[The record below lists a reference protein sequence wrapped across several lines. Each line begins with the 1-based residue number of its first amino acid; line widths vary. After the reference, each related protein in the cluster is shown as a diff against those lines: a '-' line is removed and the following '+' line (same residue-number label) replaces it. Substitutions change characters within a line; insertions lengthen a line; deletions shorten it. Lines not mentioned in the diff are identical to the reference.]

1 VIKLKKITNK
11 RIILRTL
18 LVLWAVALI
27 AIGAVYYINSK
38 KDCPG
43 CAISK
48 ILRDFQQTL
57 TDKQKNELKN
67 RNSAVLLDGDKPI
80 YVNEGFALSRTDLF
94 LTFSF
99 EQPEPI
105 TDEEI
110 EQLKRSMLYRKY
122 ITQMPEEL
130 RPLYAERKLAV
141 IQSKQGNFICV
152 ALADYFPNERR

>member
-1 VIKLKKITNK
+1 MDKLIKITSK
-11 RIILRTL
+11 RIILRAL

-27 AIGAVYYINSK
+27 VIGAVYYINSK

-43 CAISK
+43 CSISK
-48 ILRDFQQTL
+48 ILGNFQQTL
-57 TDKQKNELKN
+57 TYKQKNELN
-67 RNSAVLLDGDKPI
+67 NHNSAVLLDGDKPI
-80 YVNEGFALSRTDLF
+80 YVDEGFAFSRTDLF
-94 LTFSF
+94 VTFSF

-122 ITQMPEEL
+122 ITQMPEEY
-130 RPLYAERKLAV
+130 RPLYTERKLAI

>member
-1 VIKLKKITNK
+1 VDKLKKVTGK
-11 RIILRTL
+11 RIVFRTV
-18 LVLWAVALI
+18 LVLWAAALI
-27 AIGAVYYINSK
+27 AVGAVYYINSK

-43 CAISK
+43 CDIIK
-48 ILRDFQQTL
+48 TLGNFQQTL

-80 YVNEGFALSRTDLF
+80 YVDEGFALSRTDLF
-94 LTFSF
+94 VTFSF

-122 ITQMPEEL
+122 ITQMPEEF
-130 RPLYAERKLAV
+130 RPLYTERKLAV